1 MSDELK
7 ASRLKADYAE
17 KMLHTA
23 NRQLDELTRAHAE
36 VLDTLD
42 DLLDKYSV
50 HNRASVGAQL
60 VSVQHILTDL
70 IAELRD
76 AHHPM
81 ADLDG
86 EPSLCIQGCGI
97 LPCHSLSAAASAEA
111 RLRAVT
117 GDE

>member
-1 MSDELK
+1 MNDGTTWELPGVTHWDGCGNSKRPEHSGCKIQPGVPLETTLWDEG
-7 ASRLKADYAE
+7 
-17 KMLHTA
+17 
-23 NRQLDELTRAHAE
+23 
-36 VLDTLD
+36 
-42 DLLDKYSV
+42 YSV
-50 HNRASVGAQL
+50 G
-60 VSVQHILTDL
+60 VQDSMLRSTQIERVLTDL